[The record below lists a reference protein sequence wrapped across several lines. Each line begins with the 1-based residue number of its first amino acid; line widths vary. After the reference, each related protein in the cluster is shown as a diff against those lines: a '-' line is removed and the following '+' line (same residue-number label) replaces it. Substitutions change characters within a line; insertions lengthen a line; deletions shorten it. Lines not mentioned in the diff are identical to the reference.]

1 MLHKILITFFI
12 ASHSFASN
20 VLLSQDYILKTPSRD
35 GIGKFY
41 QGREISKIMGHFGAA
56 WLERQS
62 RSKEENPKLAVDL
75 LGLNKSLVVAD
86 FGAGTGYFT
95 SQLAKRCSLVYAV
108 DIQSEMIQLNKKN
121 MLLKNIQ
128 NVKYVINTPKQTN
141 LPQNSVD
148 LILLVDVYHE
158 LEFPFEVV
166 NDMKNSL
173 KNNGQIVLLEYRAE
187 DPSVPIK
194 ALHKMSLK
202 QITREMDYVG
212 MKLSKNIQEL
222 PRQHMLVFSKL

>member
-1 MLHKILITFFI
+1 LHKILITFFI

-75 LGLNKSLVVAD
+75 LDLNKSLVVAD

>member
-1 MLHKILITFFI
+1 MLHKILIIFFI

-75 LGLNKSLVVAD
+75 LDLNKSLVVAD

-128 NVKYVINTPKQTN
+128 NVKYVINSPKQTN

>member
-1 MLHKILITFFI
+1 
-12 ASHSFASN
+12 
-20 VLLSQDYILKTPSRD
+20 
-35 GIGKFY
+35 
-41 QGREISKIMGHFGAA
+41 MGHFGAA

-62 RSKEENPKLAVDL
+62 RSKEENPELAVDL
-75 LGLNKSLVVAD
+75 LDLNKSLVVAD

-95 SQLAKRCSLVYAV
+95 SQLAKQCSVVYAV

-121 MLLKNIQ
+121 MQSKNIQ
-128 NVKYVINTPKQTN
+128 NVKYVLNTPKQTN
-141 LPQNSVD
+141 LPQNSID

>member
-12 ASHSFASN
+12 ASLSFASN

-75 LGLNKSLVVAD
+75 LDLNKSLVVAD

>member
-1 MLHKILITFFI
+1 LLHKILITFFI

-75 LGLNKSLVVAD
+75 LDLNKSLVVAD

>member
-56 WLERQS
+56 WLERRS

-75 LGLNKSLVVAD
+75 LDLNKSLVVAD

-108 DIQSEMIQLNKKN
+108 DIQPEMIQLNKKN

>member
-75 LGLNKSLVVAD
+75 LDLNKSLVVAD

-158 LEFPFEVV
+158 LEFPFEVL

>member
-20 VLLSQDYILKTPSRD
+20 VLLSQDYILKPPSRD

-75 LGLNKSLVVAD
+75 LDLNKSLVVAD

-108 DIQSEMIQLNKKN
+108 DIQPEMIQLNKKN

>member
-12 ASHSFASN
+12 ASHCFASN

-75 LGLNKSLVVAD
+75 LDLNKSLVVAD

-158 LEFPFEVV
+158 LEFPFEVL

>member
-20 VLLSQDYILKTPSRD
+20 VLLSQDYILKTPSRN

-75 LGLNKSLVVAD
+75 LDLNKSLVVAD

>member
-75 LGLNKSLVVAD
+75 LDLNKSLVVAD

-202 QITREMDYVG
+202 QIIREMDYVG

-222 PRQHMLVFSKL
+222 PRQHMLVFTKL

>member
-75 LGLNKSLVVAD
+75 LDLNKSLVVAD

-166 NDMKNSL
+166 KDMKNSL

>member
-75 LGLNKSLVVAD
+75 LDLNKSLVVAD

-108 DIQSEMIQLNKKN
+108 DIQPEMIQLNKKN

>member
-75 LGLNKSLVVAD
+75 LDLNKSLVVAD

-121 MLLKNIQ
+121 MLLKNIK

>member
-75 LGLNKSLVVAD
+75 LDLNKSLVVAD
-86 FGAGTGYFT
+86 FGVGTGYFT

>member
-75 LGLNKSLVVAD
+75 LDLNKSLVVAD

-128 NVKYVINTPKQTN
+128 NVKYVINSPKQTN

>member
-1 MLHKILITFFI
+1 LHKILITFFI

-75 LGLNKSLVVAD
+75 LDLNKSLVVAD

-173 KNNGQIVLLEYRAE
+173 KNNGQIILLEYRAE

>member
-1 MLHKILITFFI
+1 LHKILITFFI

-75 LGLNKSLVVAD
+75 LDLNKSLVVAD

-95 SQLAKRCSLVYAV
+95 SQLTKRCSLVYAV

>member
-75 LGLNKSLVVAD
+75 LDLNKSLVVAD

-194 ALHKMSLK
+194 ALHKMSIK

>member
-1 MLHKILITFFI
+1 LLHKILIIFFI

-75 LGLNKSLVVAD
+75 LDLNKSLVVAD

>member
-75 LGLNKSLVVAD
+75 LDLNKSLVVAD

-121 MLLKNIQ
+121 MQSKNIQ

>member
-1 MLHKILITFFI
+1 MCKILITVFVVLHAL
-12 ASHSFASN
+12 ASDI
-20 VLLSQDYILKTPSRD
+20 LLSQDYILKNPSRD

-62 RSKEENPKLAVDL
+62 RSKEENPELAVDL
-75 LGLNKSLVVAD
+75 LDLNKSLVVAD

-95 SQLAKRCSLVYAV
+95 SQLAKECSVVYAV

-121 MLLKNIQ
+121 MLSKNIQ
-128 NVKYVINTPKQTN
+128 NVKYVLNTPKQTN
-141 LPQNSVD
+141 LPQNSID

-158 LEFPFEVV
+158 LEFPFEVI
-166 NDMKNSL
+166 NDMKKSL
-173 KNNGQIVLLEYRAE
+173 KSNGQIVLLEYRAE

-194 ALHKMSLK
+194 ALHKMSVK
-202 QITREMDYVG
+202 QITKEMDFAG
-212 MKLSKNIQEL
+212 MKLLKNIQKL
-222 PRQHMLVFSKL
+222 PRQHMLIFSKL

>member
-1 MLHKILITFFI
+1 MLHKILIIFFI

-75 LGLNKSLVVAD
+75 LDLNKSLVVAD

>member
-75 LGLNKSLVVAD
+75 LDLNKSLVVAD

>member
-75 LGLNKSLVVAD
+75 LDLNKSLVVAD

-141 LPQNSVD
+141 LPYNSVD
-148 LILLVDVYHE
+148 LILLADVYHE

>member
-1 MLHKILITFFI
+1 MYRILIVILF
-12 ASHSFASN
+12 ASYGFPSN
-20 VLLSQDYILKTPSRD
+20 VLISQNYSIKKPSRD

-62 RSKEENPKLAVDL
+62 RSKEENPELAIELLDL
-75 LGLNKSLVVAD
+75 DRHLVVVD

-95 SQLAKRCSLVYAV
+95 SQLAKRCSLVYAI
-108 DIQSEMIQLNKKN
+108 DIQPEMIRINKKN
-121 MLLKNIQ
+121 MLSKNIQ
-128 NVKYVINTPKQTN
+128 NVKYILNTPKQSN

-166 NDMKNSL
+166 SDMKNSL
-173 KNNGQIVLLEYRAE
+173 KSDGQIVLLEYRAE
-187 DPSVPIK
+187 DPNVPIK
-194 ALHKMSLK
+194 ALHKMSVK
-202 QITREMDYVG
+202 QISKEMNYVG
-212 MKLSKNIQEL
+212 MKLSKNIQDL

>member
-75 LGLNKSLVVAD
+75 LDLNKSLVVAD

-108 DIQSEMIQLNKKN
+108 DIQSEMIKLNKKN

>member
-62 RSKEENPKLAVDL
+62 RSKEENPKLAVDSL
-75 LGLNKSLVVAD
+75 DLNKSLVVAD

>member
-75 LGLNKSLVVAD
+75 LNLNKSLVVAD

-158 LEFPFEVV
+158 LEFPFEVL

>member
-75 LGLNKSLVVAD
+75 LDLNKSLVVAD

-173 KNNGQIVLLEYRAE
+173 KNNGQIILLEYRAE